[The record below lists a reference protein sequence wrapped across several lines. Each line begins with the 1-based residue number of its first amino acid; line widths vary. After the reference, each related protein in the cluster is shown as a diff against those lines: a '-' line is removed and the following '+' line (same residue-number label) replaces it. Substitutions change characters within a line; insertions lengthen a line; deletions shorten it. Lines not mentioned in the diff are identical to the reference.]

1 MKYSKLLSE
10 YIERSNMTLEAISK
24 GCRELGVEIHPTYV
38 SKLRTGS
45 RQAPSEEI
53 SRALATVTGGDPE
66 ELIRAGYYDT
76 APDHVQ
82 ALMDRAD
89 LPAQPFL
96 DAAQSIPIAGNL
108 FPIGRLRSIPI
119 VTKLHSGDPY
129 YTQEHI
135 LGFFP
140 IDASVIDVNSGD
152 FVWMKVQGDSML
164 GAGIYDGSLVLI
176 RLQSTIEDGDIAAV
190 CVGGDDA
197 QLRRVSFLADAAILQ
212 PENPRMKPATYER
225 SKVQI
230 IGKAMKVVNDL

>member
-1 MKYSKLLSE
+1 
-10 YIERSNMTLEAISK
+10 MTLEAISK
-24 GCRELGVEIHPTYV
+24 GCREQGVDIHPTYV

-53 SRALATVTGGDPE
+53 SRALASVTGGDPE

-89 LPAQPFL
+89 LPAHPFL

-119 VTKLHSGDPY
+119 VTKLHSGEPY
-129 YTQEHI
+129 YTQENI

-152 FVWMKVQGDSML
+152 FVWMKVEGDSML

-176 RLQSTIEDGDIAAV
+176 RLQSTIEDGEIAAV
-190 CVGGDDA
+190 CTVGNDTS
-197 QLRRVSFLADAAILQ
+197 LRRVSFVGKAVILQ
-212 PENPRMKPATYER
+212 PENPRMKPESFER
-225 SKVQI
+225 DRVQI
-230 IGKAMKVVNDL
+230 IGRAMKVVNDL